1 MHKKRDRK
9 KIFALLLCAVAV
21 FSVAVMIAAF
31 SLTGDN
37 DAEFVPPPFEN
48 EAVAGIPNVPD
59 GLGYSELWQEGMTY
73 RFSVCGNVVMDG
85 ADATVYFTNPSV
97 NDVWLKL
104 RVLDKNGKILGE
116 TGLIKPGEYVES
128 VTLCREIEEG
138 TAIVLK
144 IMGYEPETYHSVGA
158 VSLKTSISKKS

>member
-1 MHKKRDRK
+1 MHKKRDEK
-9 KIFALLLCAVAV
+9 KIFALLLCAAAL
-21 FSVAVMIAAF
+21 SVAAMIAAL
-31 SLTGDN
+31 SLTGGN
-37 DAEFVPPPFEN
+37 DAEFVPPPFES
-48 EAVAGIPNVPD
+48 EAVVGMPNVPD

-73 RFSVCGNVVMDG
+73 RFYVCGNVVMDG
-85 ADATVYFTNPSV
+85 ADAVVYFTNPSV
-97 NDVWLKL
+97 NDAWLKL

-116 TGLIKPGEYVES
+116 TGLIKPGEYVEN
-128 VTLCREIEEG
+128 VTLCRDLEEG